1 MESEKKK
8 KGKIMKRAHRR
19 KSESGGAGVR
29 ALRHLG
35 RMERDKEEMNRLW
48 EGELLLSFRWQSER
62 ASNRIIGQI

>member
-8 KGKIMKRAHRR
+8 KKGQILKRVHRR

-48 EGELLLSFRWQSER
+48 EGEAPSKLPVAVR
-62 ASNRIIGQI
+62 ASV